1 VLRRDEILPQI
12 RSLLAGYTRDEVIA
26 LLEGTGLPFAP
37 IGKPEDLFDDPHLVA
52 SGLLEDVELPDGART
67 RLPGLPI
74 AFDGQLTTRAAKL
87 SPPG

>member
-1 VLRRDEILPQI
+1 
-12 RSLLAGYTRDEVIA
+12 
-26 LLEGTGLPFAP
+26 
-37 IGKPEDLFDDPHLVA
+37 
-52 SGLLEDVELPDGART
+52 LLEDVELPDGART